1 MQNKL
6 LFYCTKKGDKN
17 QIVKSTCYSKPFPF
31 LINLCFLIFL
41 LFFCFCFYYNV
52 IGPTTSKSSIQCI
65 KCFYAQNQL
74 FINAKS
80 SRPAKCVYYLYQRL
94 GRRICGNLIKNPI
107 LCAHLN
113 GPVQANVSLL
123 VLQKDLYPHKVS
135 VANK

>member
-17 QIVKSTCYSKPFPF
+17 QIVKSTCYNKPFPF

-80 SRPAKCVYYLYQRL
+80 SRPAKCVVNNQNTLLRKLCTAWFIKFIWELPKFYFKKKLIFAISQR
-94 GRRICGNLIKNPI
+94 RM
-107 LCAHLN
+107 
-113 GPVQANVSLL
+113 
-123 VLQKDLYPHKVS
+123 
-135 VANK
+135 